1 MYVIWADIWA
11 DIWGDIWEVEGGGP
25 DPEPQPIP
33 ENANW
38 TRYVKD
44 ARKRRR
50 GKVVDEQTFN
60 EIPKPV
66 EAKPLPVK
74 TMADISALFTRQ
86 AMKANAPPI
95 MAVPGLDRV
104 ETSKHNDEEDIELLL
119 LSL

>member
-1 MYVIWADIWA
+1 VAYVIWADIWA
-11 DIWGDIWEVEGGGP
+11 DIWGDIWETGDIGGP

-50 GKVVDEQTFN
+50 GKVVDEETFN
-60 EIPKPV
+60 EIPKQV

-74 TMADISALFTRQ
+74 TMAEISALFTRQ
-86 AMKANAPPI
+86 AIKANAP
-95 MAVPGLDRV
+95 AVLTVQG
-104 ETSKHNDEEDIELLL
+104 EAKQHNDEEDIELLL